1 MATVGGRVD
10 SCCTRSPGQPG
21 ANNRPPDTATAVS
34 ASDTPGSTNRRPMA
48 AASAPIATTASTN
61 PPPAASRHHRIRI
74 DRAQPHGEHRP
85 HRLGTLGE
93 AAQPAPHRLRRAS
106 QIRGDPAEPG
116 PARGLRRQRRH
127 DHRRGVGA
135 AQQRG
140 HRQQHMRHPAPGAS
154 RPTRAQLH
162 RPVRAAQLP
171 RPSPSPARQHAPA
184 WRTGQL
190 TGRQPALDLIDIC
203 FYGDHCASERE
214 QTALP

>member
-34 ASDTPGSTNRRPMA
+34 ASDTTGSTNRRPTA

-140 HRQQHMRHPAPGAS
+140 HRQQHMRHPHPVHRDRRGHSSTGPCGPRNCRGRARPQPAS
-154 RPTRAQLH
+154 TPPHGGQ
-162 RPVRAAQLP
+162 VN
-171 RPSPSPARQHAPA
+171 SPA
-184 WRTGQL
+184 
-190 TGRQPALDLIDIC
+190 
-203 FYGDHCASERE
+203 ASLHS
-214 QTALP
+214 T